1 MNALQQTYVMKK
13 SAYETMIASSNP
25 NVNELKRLNIEL
37 SNLLTQMLTELAKV
51 RQDAGHIEQYR
62 NELVRKLVVIQKDY
76 TTLLNEREQLH
87 TLRGHVQSRKRGI
100 HTSLSSNHCLFQGAR
115 RSPNDLSI
123 GQRDVRGSNCVLSGR
138 GEGAPGVFATTQ
150 SSRQQS

>member
-51 RQDAGHIEQYR
+51 KQDAGYIEQYR

-87 TLRGHVQSRKRGI
+87 TLRALRAYEETKFNAAFFWYGLAFTIVAILFFFILLWKGHK
-100 HTSLSSNHCLFQGAR
+100 
-115 RSPNDLSI
+115 
-123 GQRDVRGSNCVLSGR
+123 
-138 GEGAPGVFATTQ
+138 ATTIPTTT
-150 SSRQQS
+150 SSATTMPPFT

>member
-87 TLRGHVQSRKRGI
+87 TLRALRAHEEIKFNSAFFWYGLAFTIVAILFFFILLWKGHK
-100 HTSLSSNHCLFQGAR
+100 
-115 RSPNDLSI
+115 
-123 GQRDVRGSNCVLSGR
+123 
-138 GEGAPGVFATTQ
+138 ATTIPTTT
-150 SSRQQS
+150 SSATTMPPFT